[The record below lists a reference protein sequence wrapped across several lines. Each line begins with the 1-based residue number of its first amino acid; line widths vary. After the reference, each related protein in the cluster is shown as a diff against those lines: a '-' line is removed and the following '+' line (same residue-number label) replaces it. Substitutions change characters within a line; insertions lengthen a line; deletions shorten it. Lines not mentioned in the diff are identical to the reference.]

1 MTNKSKQLGT
11 SWETALVKWFRSK
24 GWIADRLTLAGKED
38 EGDLYVED
46 RFGIGF
52 VIEAKNERRMNLSAY
67 VQEAEVEA
75 ENWIKHRDPGGTRPP
90 WLVIVKRR
98 NRTAGQAYVVTTLD
112 EFLRQME

>member
-1 MTNKSKQLGT
+1 MTNRSKQLGT

-46 RFGIGF
+46 KYGIGF
-52 VIEAKNERRMNLSAY
+52 VIEAKNQRQMNLSAF
-67 VQEAEVEA
+67 VLEAEKEA
-75 ENWIKHRDPGGTRPP
+75 ENYAKHRGDTDRPP

-98 NRTAGQAYVVTTLD
+98 NRSAGQAYVVTTLD